1 MYILAID
8 TSCDE
13 TAVAITEDRKV
24 IANGIYSQILI
35 HKKWGG
41 VVPSLAKRAHQE
53 RIDSVIEEVCKK
65 FLLHRRAGPVLDSLP
80 SVLDKISVP
89 SGALPS
95 DTHSHLVDSAF
106 QFIDAVAVTQG
117 PGLAMALEVGIKK
130 AVELCETY
138 KKKLIPV
145 NHMEG
150 HIYSCFAQNSAG
162 KPELEFAFPYL
173 ALLVS
178 GNHTEFVLFK
188 NQVNYEVIGR
198 TVDDAAGEALDK
210 AARLLGLGYPGGEL
224 IERLADAVGNED
236 FYKLPRPMRQSG
248 DLNLSFSGL
257 KTALLYLY
265 RDMKEDEQAKKVK
278 ELASSFQEAV
288 FDSLLIKTR
297 KAIAQTGVKNLV
309 VAGGVAANQYLRKKL
324 RALTKE
330 IGGTVEFPKY
340 KYLNGDNAAMI
351 GIAAFFKAQK
361 NMYAEDLSQ
370 IERVPRMEL

>member
-13 TAVAITEDRKV
+13 TAVAITEGRKV

-53 RIDSVIEEVCKK
+53 RIDSVIDEVCVK
-65 FLLHRRAGPVLDSLP
+65 FLKTGPVRNLLP
-80 SVLDKISVP
+80 TNARQDLRVV
-89 SGALPS
+89 GNPS
-95 DTHSHLVDSAF
+95 DSATRLSNVMEY
-106 QFIDAVAVTQG
+106 IDAVAVTQG
-117 PGLAMALEVGIKK
+117 PGLAMALEIGIEK
-130 AVELCETY
+130 AKELSKTY

-162 KPELEFAFPYL
+162 KPELNFSFPYL

-178 GNHTEFVLFK
+178 GGHTELVLFK
-188 NQVNYEVIGR
+188 DNVEYKVLGATI
-198 TVDDAAGEALDK
+198 DDAAGEALDK
-210 AARLLGLGYPGGEL
+210 AGKLMGLGYPAGPA
-224 IERLADAVGNED
+224 IERLAEEVGNKD

-248 DLNLSFSGL
+248 DLNFSFSGL

-265 RDMKEDEQAKKVK
+265 RDLSVEEKSKKLK
-278 ELASSFQEAV
+278 ELSSSFQEAV
-288 FDSLLIKTR
+288 FDSLMIKTR
-297 KAIAQTGVKNLV
+297 KAIEKTGVKNLV
-309 VAGGVAANQYLRKKL
+309 VAGGVAANQYLRKKMRIL
-324 RALTKE
+324 VKE
-330 IGGTVEFPKY
+330 IGGTIEFPKY

-351 GIAAFFKAQK
+351 GIAAYFKAQK
-361 NMYAEDLSQ
+361 NMYSEDLSK